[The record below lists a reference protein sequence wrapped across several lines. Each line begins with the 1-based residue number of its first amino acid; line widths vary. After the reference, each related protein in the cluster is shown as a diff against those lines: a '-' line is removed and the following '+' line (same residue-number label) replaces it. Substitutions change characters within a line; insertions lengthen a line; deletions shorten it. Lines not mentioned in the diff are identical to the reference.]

1 MAYYKLIDAIDTP
14 VNLNVVTRENGVTAY
29 KRMRLNPG
37 KKYAIPDDKTLFQ
50 SITEATTRIRYSE
63 AFIKA
68 LDDCHARYEVK
79 MCPSCGG
86 RVKKIEYHLVEV
98 VE

>member
-14 VNLNVVTRENGVTAY
+14 VSLNVVTRENGVTAY
-29 KRMRLNPG
+29 KRMRLDPG
-37 KKYAIPDDKTLFQ
+37 VKYAIPNDTTLFE
-50 SITEATTRIRYSE
+50 SIDGATTRIKYTE
-63 AFIKA
+63 AFENALKA
-68 LDDCHARYEVK
+68 CGARYKVK

-86 RVKKIEYHLVEV
+86 RVKKIEYHVVEV

>member
-14 VNLNVVTRENGVTAY
+14 VSLNVVTRENGITAY
-29 KRMRLNPG
+29 KRMRLDPG
-37 KKYAIPDDKTLFQ
+37 VKYAIPDDTTLFE
-50 SITEATTRIRYSE
+50 SIDGATTRVKYTE
-63 AFIKA
+63 AFENA
-68 LDDCHARYEVK
+68 LKNCGARYKVK

-86 RVKKIEYHLVEV
+86 RVKKIEYHVVEV